1 MFWLVAEKVE
11 GDEENKISV
20 LYVLLCL
27 MGEKMDEE
35 KGDKGKKIE
44 HSKY

>member
-1 MFWLVAEKVE
+1 MKKTKF
-11 GDEENKISV
+11 SV